1 MSINLT
7 ELLNGEDRDTIIAI
21 VNEAVA
27 LMGGVYDLEFSKKYL
42 GSFAT
47 PPTTD
52 NEGLPLIAGALYYDT
67 SGQTL
72 RVFLSGVWKNVGFD
86 LANSTH
92 WDYKIGTTAGTTVGQ
107 TEFTGLSLE
116 NGIVDV
122 FYNGSKLFPNDDYT
136 HTDGTVTLNIVGG
149 CALDDV
155 IQIYNYRY
163 PVDVID
169 GGNYV

>member
-7 ELLNGEDRDTIIAI
+7 ELLNGEDKATIVAI
-21 VNEAVA
+21 VEEAIA
-27 LMGGVYDLEFSKKYL
+27 TIGGVYDIEFSKRYL
-42 GSFAT
+42 GSFST

-67 SGQTL
+67 SKETL
-72 RVFLSGVWKNVGFD
+72 RVFLAGNWKNVGFD
-86 LANSTH
+86 LANATH
-92 WDYKIGTTAGTTVGQ
+92 YDYKIGTTAGTTVGQ
-107 TEFTGLSLE
+107 TEFTGLQLE

-136 HTDGTVTLNIVGG
+136 YTDGTVTLLNGG
-149 CALDDV
+149 CVLDDV

-169 GGNYV
+169 GGTYT